1 MSGTTS
7 TRTPR
12 SLQARLLMTVLA
24 LVVVAWATAAAL
36 AWHETD
42 DEVSDLLDAH
52 LAQTAALL
60 RIQPLDELDE
70 EKARLVTDDCSLFEL
85 TGRPVQLT
93 QGDYA
98 NLKITTLE
106 DIPTAERIAEEILG
120 RDPKEEARA
129 RMHALLAQ
137 AAGQMHR

>member
-1 MSGTTS
+1 MSTTAPA
-7 TRTPR
+7 RTPR

-60 RIQPLDELDE
+60 RLQPLDELDE
-70 EKARLVTDDCSLFEL
+70 DRLNEAPEL
-85 TGRPVQLT
+85 DKHQPRVVLVQLWHE
-93 QGDYA
+93 GSC
-98 NLKITTLE
+98 
-106 DIPTAERIAEEILG
+106 
-120 RDPKEEARA
+120 
-129 RMHALLAQ
+129 
-137 AAGQMHR
+137 